1 MNPWLSEPR
10 GRQLEAFLGV
20 WGIKTSEIETT
31 EDLIADACTLYEI
44 PITIGLSVETVAAQI
59 EALGRKER
67 KSRVEANI
75 GFFPDRADKKQSAQ
89 PITQEGL
96 VKMFADSQP
105 KLVSGASQDCIGE
118 LDIDPTRL
126 LKKVIA
132 AVISHGQ
139 GHILYEFPEVLEFTK
154 SRIPSRSEL
163 EGHTG
168 IDERMF
174 EAKANWPNLIPGTE
188 L

>member
-1 MNPWLSEPR
+1 MKPWLSETR

-31 EDLIADACTLYEI
+31 NDLIADACTLYGI
-44 PITIGLSVETVAAQI
+44 QISMGASVDSLAEHI
-59 EALGRKER
+59 ESLGRKER
-67 KSRVEANI
+67 KARVESNI
-75 GFFPDRADKKQSAQ
+75 GFFPERSEKKHGSQ

-96 VKMFADSQP
+96 EKVFADSKPQ
-105 KLVSGASQDCIGE
+105 LVPGASQDCVGE
-118 LDIDPTRL
+118 LDIDPARL
-126 LKKVIA
+126 LKKVVS

-139 GHILYEFPEVLEFTK
+139 GHILHEFPELLEFLG
-154 SRIPSRSEL
+154 SRIPSRVEL

-174 EAKANWPNLIPGTE
+174 EAKAKWPNLIPGTPT
-188 L
+188 